1 MRRFVPFV
9 LIGLSAA
16 SPLAASPG
24 ATGGESTARA
34 EVAALPEPTTSAAL
48 AEEAPA
54 AAELRLDAVRVEQK
68 QMADEADAAQW
79 PRRGSFWWLVGVI
92 VVAGVIL
99 AVLL

>member
-16 SPLAASPG
+16 ASPLPAAPG
-24 ATGGESTARA
+24 GSGGETTQPEARPSEPPTAGTVLA
-34 EVAALPEPTTSAAL
+34 QEEPI
-48 AEEAPA
+48 AP
-54 AAELRLDAVRVEQK
+54 ELRLDRVHVEESRV
-68 QMADEADAAQW
+68 ADDAEAAQW
-79 PRRGSFWWLVGVI
+79 PQRGSFWWLVGVI